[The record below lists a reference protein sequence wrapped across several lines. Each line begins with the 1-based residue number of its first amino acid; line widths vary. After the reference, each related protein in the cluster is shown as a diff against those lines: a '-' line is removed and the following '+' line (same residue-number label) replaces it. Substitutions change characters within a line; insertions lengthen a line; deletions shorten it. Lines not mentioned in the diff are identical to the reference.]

1 MPCLNEARTLAV
13 CIRKAHAFRGRSG
26 IAGEIVVAD
35 NGSTDSSQEVAQ
47 ALGARVVAVAARG
60 YGNALRGG
68 IEAAH
73 GTYVIMGDSDD
84 SYDFSALDPF
94 VAQLRAG
101 WDLVLGN
108 RFRGGIRKGA
118 MPLLHR
124 YFGNPILT
132 MIGRVLFGSRSGDFY
147 CGLRGFRRDAIRGLA
162 LNSPGME
169 FALEMIVKATIR
181 KLTVT
186 EVPTTLSPDGRGRPS
201 HLRSWRDGWRSL
213 RFFLLLSPT
222 GMFLAPGAA
231 LFAGGGLVSLLLL
244 TGDKQIGGITF
255 AEHTLVFSCSAI
267 TIGLQ
272 SMAFWL
278 YAKQVAI
285 DRGLLARD
293 VGFERICARI
303 TFERGLVIGGVL
315 AALGLLGGLGALVYW
330 SKLSF
335 GFVGR
340 GWLMRLV
347 IASGTSLLVGFQI
360 IYSSFFM
367 TLLHYAKTGE
377 TVARLTI
384 EAAPDDR
391 LVRDVA
397 DGSSSVARNQTE
409 PSPGRAPSL

>member
-1 MPCLNEARTLAV
+1 MPCLNEAQTLPT
-13 CIRKAHAFRGRSG
+13 CIRKARAFLTRSG
-26 IAGEIVVAD
+26 IAGEIIVAD
-35 NGSTDSSQEVAQ
+35 NGSTDSSQEIAQ
-47 ALGARVVAVAARG
+47 ALGARVVSTAALG
-60 YGNALRGG
+60 YGNALRHG
-68 IEAAH
+68 IEAAR

-84 SYDFSALDPF
+84 SYDFSALDLF
-94 VAQLRAG
+94 MVELRAG

-108 RFRGGIRKGA
+108 RFRGGIRSGA
-118 MPLLHR
+118 MPALHR

-132 MIGRVLFGSRSGDFY
+132 MIGRILFGSPSGDFY

-162 LNSPGME
+162 LTSPGME

-181 KLTVT
+181 KLKVT
-186 EVPTTLSPDGRGRPS
+186 EVPTTLSPDGRGRAP

-244 TGDKQIGGITF
+244 TGHKQIGGITF

-267 TIGLQ
+267 MIGLQ

-285 DRGLLARD
+285 DRGLLARHA
-293 VGFERICARI
+293 GFERICARI

-315 AALGLLGGLGALVYW
+315 AVLGLLGGLGALVYW
-330 SKLSF
+330 SQLSF

-347 IASGTSLLVGFQI
+347 IASGTSLVAGFQI

-377 TVARLTI
+377 TALHLNLGTDN
-384 EAAPDDR
+384 EAAAAMP
-391 LVRDVA
+391 DVA
-397 DGSSSVARNQTE
+397 G
-409 PSPGRAPSL
+409 

>member
-1 MPCLNEARTLAV
+1 MPCLNEARTLPI
-13 CIRKAHAFRGRSG
+13 CIRKARDFLTRFG
-26 IAGEIVVAD
+26 IAGEIIVAD
-35 NGSTDSSQEVAQ
+35 NGSTDSSQEIAQ
-47 ALGARVVAVAARG
+47 GLGARVVAIAERG

-68 IEAAH
+68 IEAAR
-73 GTYVIMGDSDD
+73 GTYVIIGDADD

-118 MPLLHR
+118 MPPLHR

-132 MIGRVLFGSRSGDFY
+132 LIGRVLFGSPSGDFY

-162 LNSPGME
+162 LSSPGME

-181 KLTVT
+181 RLKVT
-186 EVPTTLSPDGRGRPS
+186 EVPTTLSPDGRGRPP

-231 LFAGGGLVSLLLL
+231 LFAVGTLVSLLLL

-267 TIGLQ
+267 TVGLQ

-293 VGFERICARI
+293 AGFERICARI

-315 AALGLLGGLGALVYW
+315 AILGLLGGFAALVYW
-330 SKLSF
+330 SQLSF

-347 IASGTSLLVGFQI
+347 IASGTSLVVGFQI

-377 TVARLTI
+377 TAPRTNV
-384 EAAPDDR
+384 EAALDDQ
-391 LVRDVA
+391 VARDVA
-397 DGSSSVARNQTE
+397 D
-409 PSPGRAPSL
+409 

>member
-13 CIRKAHAFRGRSG
+13 CVNKARAFLTRAGMT
-26 IAGEIVVAD
+26 GEIIVAD
-35 NGSTDSSQEVAQ
+35 NGSTDGSQAI
-47 ALGARVVAVAARG
+47 ARGLGARVVDIAVRG

-68 IEAAH
+68 IEAAR
-73 GTYVIMGDSDD
+73 GTYVVMGDSDD

-94 VAQLRAG
+94 VERLREG

-118 MPLLHR
+118 MPALHR
-124 YFGNPILT
+124 YFGNPLLT
-132 MIGRVLFGSRSGDFY
+132 LIGRILFRSPSGDFY

-162 LNSPGME
+162 LSSPGME

-181 KLTVT
+181 KLKVT
-186 EVPTTLSPDGRGRPS
+186 EVPTTLSPDGRGRPP

-231 LFAGGGLVSLLLL
+231 LFVVGALVSLLLL

-293 VGFERICARI
+293 LRFTRICAGI

-315 AALGLLGGLGALVYW
+315 VLLGLIGGLGALVYW
-330 SKLSF
+330 SQLSF

-347 IASGTSLLVGFQI
+347 IASGTSLVVGFQV

-377 TVARLTI
+377 TVPRATI
-384 EAAPDDR
+384 DAERNDS
-391 LVRDVA
+391 VRDVA
-397 DGSSSVARNQTE
+397 D
-409 PSPGRAPSL
+409 

>member
-1 MPCLNEARTLAV
+1 MSVCIAKARTFLT
-13 CIRKAHAFRGRSG
+13 RSG
-26 IAGEIVVAD
+26 ITGEIIVAD
-35 NGSTDSSQEVAQ
+35 NGSTDTSQEVAQ
-47 ALGARVVAVAARG
+47 ALGARVVPVAARG

-68 IEAAH
+68 IEAAN
-73 GTYVIMGDSDD
+73 GTYVVMGDSDD
-84 SYDFSALDPF
+84 SYDFSALDAF

-118 MPLLHR
+118 MPPLHR

-132 MIGRVLFGSRSGDFY
+132 LIGRVLFGSPSGDFY
-147 CGLRGFRRDAIRGLA
+147 CGLRAFKRDAILGLA
-162 LNSPGME
+162 LSSPGME

-181 KLTVT
+181 KLKVT
-186 EVPTTLSPDGRGRPS
+186 EVPTTLSPDGRGRPP

-231 LFAGGGLVSLLLL
+231 LVAGGGLISLLLL

-293 VGFERICARI
+293 VGFERLCARI

-315 AALGLLGGLGALVYW
+315 AALGVLGGLAALIYW

-335 GFVGR
+335 GFVAR

-347 IASGTSLLVGFQI
+347 IASGTSLVVGFQI

-377 TVARLTI
+377 TAPRLQTGGTSP
-384 EAAPDDR
+384 EDQNNHRVDD
-391 LVRDVA
+391 
-397 DGSSSVARNQTE
+397 
-409 PSPGRAPSL
+409 